1 MTNSYQNVLVLSLRA
16 TTEAIAKE
24 ILDAWFST
32 PYSDDE
38 WNLLQMQR
46 IIAFPNHMRYILAPS
61 RRAGRGLGVG
71 FLYLTK
77 ARTAIDQYS
86 SVKHFFLLSVHSA
99 SLRFLKKFTLTKS

>member
-38 WNLLQMQR
+38 WNLLQMER
-46 IIAFPNHMRYILAPS
+46 IRQLE
-61 RRAGRGLGVG
+61 
-71 FLYLTK
+71 
-77 ARTAIDQYS
+77 Q
-86 SVKHFFLLSVHSA
+86 SA
-99 SLRFLKKFTLTKS
+99 MGSKI